1 MTETRNISALF
12 TKKSFA
18 LSINP
23 TAGGAVTGAGSY
35 AFGSSSS
42 ITASPFDGYSF
53 SSWIGNG
60 VTNSLSSTSTV
71 TMNQDRNI
79 SALFS
84 INSYDLVINAGTGGS
99 VSGAGSFTFGSTP
112 SITASPLEGYSFTSW
127 TGTGVNNSL
136 SPSTFV
142 TMNQDQNVSAL
153 FAINYF
159 DLVINSGTGGSAT
172 GAGSYT
178 FGSTPSITASPL
190 EGYSFTSWTGTGI
203 NNSFSPSTFVTMN
216 QDQNVSALFAINYF
230 DLVINSGTGGSATG
244 AGSYTFGSTPSITA
258 SPLEGYSFISWT
270 GTGIN
275 NSHTPSTF
283 VTMNQDQNVTAL
295 FSRIMLSSKI
305 LAVGREHNWYE
316 STWFGSF
323 YESASGWCY
332 HSDLGW
338 IYPYFS
344 ENSFWIWSPDLKWL
358 WISSSTYTNSFA
370 WSENEKNWIYLDF
383 ENSSGPR
390 IYSYQKTAW
399 QGFTIE

>member
-12 TKKSFA
+12 SKKFFA
-18 LSINP
+18 LTINP

-84 INSYDLVINAGTGGS
+84 INSYDLIITAGTGGS

-127 TGTGVNNSL
+127 
-136 SPSTFV
+136 
-142 TMNQDQNVSAL
+142 
-153 FAINYF
+153 I
-159 DLVINSGTGGSAT
+159 
-172 GAGSYT
+172 
-178 FGSTPSITASPL
+178 
-190 EGYSFTSWTGTGI
+190 GTGI
-203 NNSFSPSTFVTMN
+203 NNSLS
-216 QDQNVSALFAINYF
+216 
-230 DLVINSGTGGSATG
+230 
-244 AGSYTFGSTPSITA
+244 
-258 SPLEGYSFISWT
+258 
-270 GTGIN
+270 
-275 NSHTPSTF
+275 PSTF

-305 LAVGREHNWYE
+305 LAEGREHNWYE

-323 YESASGWCY
+323 YESATGWCY

-344 ENSFWIWSPDLKWL
+344 ENSFWIWSSHLKWL

-370 WSENEKNWIYLDF
+370 WSENEKNWIYLDLK
-383 ENSSGPR
+383 NSSGPR